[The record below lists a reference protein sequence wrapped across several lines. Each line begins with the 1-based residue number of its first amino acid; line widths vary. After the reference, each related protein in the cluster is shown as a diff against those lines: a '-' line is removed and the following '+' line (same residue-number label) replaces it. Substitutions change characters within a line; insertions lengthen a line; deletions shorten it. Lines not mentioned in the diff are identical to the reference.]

1 MKKIKQLSLVLFIF
15 SVLAFSYP
23 VTQVFAQ
30 GGGQCDSNP
39 ACDPTSGTCCNQCD
53 PNPACVA
60 GDPHA
65 IPCCSSGSNNMSRG
79 TLPPRI
85 PAPSGHDKMNHENR
99 RPSGKK
105 HLPEGEELRDAL
117 KGCLNELELKDRQLQ
132 NQTSCGTS
140 QEKRRQIILD
150 LRSDLRELRSDLYE
164 VCTTLA
170 YHHGQLAK
178 TQARRIAE
186 RHATGLCKR
195 NGWDG
200 CVEGERPS
208 YHGCRP

>member
-65 IPCCSSGSNNMSRG
+65 IPCCSSGSNNMSSG

-132 NQTSCGTS
+132 ERAQPSSCGRGVS
-140 QEKRRQIILD
+140 QANRDQNTI
-150 LRSDLRELRSDLYE
+150 RELRGGLYAICDTFDDK
-164 VCTTLA
+164 VK
-170 YHHGQLAK
+170 HN
-178 TQARRIAE
+178 I
-186 RHATGLCKR
+186 RHLIGTIEQYMGICR
-195 NGWDG
+195 DNGWRRCAFG
-200 CVEGERPS
+200 SRP
-208 YHGCRP
+208 GRKC